1 MTDVGAERYEL
12 YRVITDMDALHEG
25 FRDRVEELQATR
37 LEIDAAGKLQPGY
50 SAKLLCDPP
59 IKSFG
64 RESLPRMLK
73 ATGMALVLVI
83 DDQRFAITKAQLS
96 KRKRPNR
103 AIVRRVIPKW
113 LFKPEKAREMGKK
126 RWQGVSDAERTRIMK
141 KVSKAALRARRRK
154 ARLAA
159 QQEIAA

>member
-1 MTDVGAERYEL
+1 MTDVGTDRYEL

-83 DDQRFAITKAQLS
+83 DDQRFAITKAQLA

-126 RWQGVSDAERTRIMK
+126 RWLGVSDAERTRIMK
-141 KVSKAALRARRRK
+141 RVSKAALRARRRK
-154 ARLAA
+154 ARLQA
-159 QQEIAA
+159 QEIAA